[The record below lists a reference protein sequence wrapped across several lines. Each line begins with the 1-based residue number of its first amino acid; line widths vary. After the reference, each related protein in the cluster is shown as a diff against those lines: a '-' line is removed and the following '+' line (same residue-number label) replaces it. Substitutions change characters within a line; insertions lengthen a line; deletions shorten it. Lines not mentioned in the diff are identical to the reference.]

1 LRYVT
6 FEFRVFIS
14 NYYMYKWNISSSKSN
29 FFGDIMGQLETLNL
43 QKVNEK
49 SNIVGVRPFKCNNHM
64 VHNVKV
70 IEYADGSIWV
80 SCPLFGWYTE
90 NCYGK
95 AILKLGC
102 KERKKRCTWYIETR

>member
-1 LRYVT
+1 V
-6 FEFRVFIS
+6 
-14 NYYMYKWNISSSKSN
+14 
-29 FFGDIMGQLETLNL
+29 GQLETLNL

-64 VHNVKV
+64 VHDVKV

-90 NCYGK
+90 NYYGK
-95 AILKLGC
+95 TILKLGC
-102 KERKKRCTWYIETR
+102 KERKKRCTWYIGTR